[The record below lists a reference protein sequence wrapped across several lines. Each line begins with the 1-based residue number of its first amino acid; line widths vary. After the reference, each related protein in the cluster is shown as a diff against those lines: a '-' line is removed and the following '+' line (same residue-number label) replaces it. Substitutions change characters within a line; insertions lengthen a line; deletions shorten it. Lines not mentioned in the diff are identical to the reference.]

1 MLART
6 ELRPKDCRDPRFRVA
21 ETIVRHWQFNR
32 FMYALVGG
40 DWAWTDKQYWS
51 DEQWRRYVEDERL
64 RTFAAYY
71 DGTPAG
77 YYELRRDPEG
87 GIEIA
92 YFGLC
97 PDFVGRGLGGSLL
110 TSALHEAWRMSPP
123 RVWVHTCT
131 LDHPAA
137 LRNYQARGM
146 TVYRVERSEAD
157 PAAETDIDINVGFA
171 SRSGSLGADLL
182 MEQMHDHDLPPPENG
197 WRVCSTNRAP
207 TGTRLDCSGPEG
219 QSTGSSGGR
228 RMPRSFWS
236 AEMKVEDLAGRTR
249 AAGLA
254 QQGIGS
260 LLLAGVMAWACHV
273 GAVWRSIWKW
283 KQATNAPS
291 RQRQQNHRVALPARG
306 ISSPAPLAL
315 GKKAT
320 FVFGCNQPARVS
332 TGRF

>member
-1 MLART
+1 MPPVTTTYLEMLART

-157 PAAETDIDINVGFA
+157 PAAETDIDITLA
-171 SRSGSLGADLL
+171 SPADRAACADLL
-182 MEQMHDHDLPPPENG
+182 MEQMHDHGLATSRERLEGLLPQIERQPDQ
-197 WRVCSTNRAP
+197 A
-207 TGTRLDCSGPEG
+207 RL
-219 QSTGSSGGR
+219 
-228 RMPRSFWS
+228 F
-236 AEMKVEDLAGRTR
+236 LARK
-249 AAGLA
+249 ASQPAGLA
-254 QQGIGS
+254 YAAIILSAEHGGKAIWLEELYVRPVWRQQGIGS
-260 LLLAGVMAWACHV
+260 LLLRAVMAWACHV
-273 GAVWRSIWKW
+273 GAVAVDLEVEAGHQRAESLYQREGFHRLPRSRWARKL
-283 KQATNAPS
+283 PS
-291 RQRQQNHRVALPARG
+291 FL
-306 ISSPAPLAL
+306 L
-315 GKKAT
+315 G
-320 FVFGCNQPARVS
+320 NQP
-332 TGRF
+332 GGE